1 MAIKE
6 LVFDEKKYTMAQLME
21 ALDADWEGF
30 DEMRA
35 DFLAAPKYGNNIPEV
50 DELVNEVYQLHNEAC
65 RSYPSAYG
73 ETVKP
78 NAISISAHQP
88 GGALTGATPDGRKGG
103 EILADASISPSHG
116 KDLRGPLAV
125 FQSAMRIQQDQYQ
138 GTLFNMKFHP
148 SVLKTSADLNKL
160 AGLIRTYLTPRGQA
174 HPVQRGG
181 PGRNVGRPGSSRGAP
196 RADRA
201 GGRLQRLFYPPAQV
215 HPGRGDRA
223 HLPGALRL
231 F

>member
-1 MAIKE
+1 
-6 LVFDEKKYTMAQLME
+6 MAQLME

-148 SVLKTSADLNKL
+148 VRAEELPPTWNKL
-160 AGLIRTYLTPRGQA
+160 AGRDPHLPDPRGQA

-181 PGRNVGRPGSSRGAP
+181 PGGDAGRPRLIP
-196 RADRA
+196 RST
-201 GGRLQRLFYPPAQV
+201 PS
-215 HPGRGDRA
+215 
-223 HLPGALRL
+223 
-231 F
+231 